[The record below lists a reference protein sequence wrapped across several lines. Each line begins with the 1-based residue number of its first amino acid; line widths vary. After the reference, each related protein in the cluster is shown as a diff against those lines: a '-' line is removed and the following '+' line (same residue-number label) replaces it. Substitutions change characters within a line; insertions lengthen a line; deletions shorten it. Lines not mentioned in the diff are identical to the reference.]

1 MKQDVVQSTQFYN
14 QLPSNPNLYQETC
27 AYKDS
32 DLTLPAGRLGV
43 NQPLL
48 IKSLVLNKESLPV
61 FELADGTYVE
71 ANRQLIY
78 DDIVLNQVDI
88 DSYFWTQKKLR
99 LYSAPYV
106 LGTQTIPSSFS
117 FAQKVHATQMAQ
129 TNHGTY
135 YLIDDKGW
143 ASQEDLV
150 QFDNRMLK
158 VQEMLLQ
165 KYNNPNYS
173 IFVKQLNTQTSAGI
187 NADKKNV
194 CCKYLEVS
202 TTLYCSKTITKKEI
216 SRE

>member
-32 DLTLPAGRLGV
+32 DLTLPVGRLGV

-88 DSYFWTQKKLR
+88 DSYFWTQKE
-99 LYSAPYV
+99 
-106 LGTQTIPSSFS
+106 T
-117 FAQKVHATQMAQ
+117 
-129 TNHGTY
+129 
-135 YLIDDKGW
+135 
-143 ASQEDLV
+143 
-150 QFDNRMLK
+150 
-158 VQEMLLQ
+158 
-165 KYNNPNYS
+165 
-173 IFVKQLNTQTSAGI
+173 
-187 NADKKNV
+187 
-194 CCKYLEVS
+194 
-202 TTLYCSKTITKKEI
+202 
-216 SRE
+216 